1 MKTGRSLHAK
11 RKRVIVELV
20 KGKEMATQL
29 QTLLRIPGQDHGS
42 SSVSPGDLAFQI
54 LRSFN
59 KTLSV
64 LSTSSS
70 AATASPQI
78 AAVDCGGSACSG
90 ESKQKPGVKSRR
102 GCYKRRRS
110 CESWTK
116 ICSVVEDGYA
126 WRKYGQKDIL
136 DSQYPRCYFRCTHKY
151 EGCKATKQVQ
161 RIKEEPILYQI
172 TYFNHHT
179 CTETPRAPPI
189 IFDPNPNL
197 VDPNVL
203 SFQTGN
209 SLKQEGCHSTDPEIK
224 KVECSKENEGEGV
237 FDAISYLLDP
247 WQEMIESE
255 LFGYKSIWGP
265 MTSFHQDDGGSEL
278 YSCGSTSL
286 HGLDIDNYFHF

>member
-1 MKTGRSLHAK
+1 MKTGTSLHAK

-20 KGKEMATQL
+20 KGKEIATRL

-54 LRSFN
+54 FRSFN

-64 LSTSSS
+64 LSSSC
-70 AATASPQI
+70 AATSPQI

-90 ESKQKPGVKSRR
+90 ESKQKPEVKSRR

-116 ICSVVEDGYA
+116 ICSSMVEDGYA

-161 RIKEEPILYQI
+161 RIKEEPILYQT

-179 CTETPRAPPI
+179 CTVTPRALPLIP
-189 IFDPNPNL
+189 DSNL
-197 VDPNVL
+197 VDPNL
-203 SFQTGN
+203 LNFQTGN
-209 SLKQEGCHSTDPEIK
+209 TSEQEECQSMDPEIK
-224 KVECSKENEGEGV
+224 KEECSKEN
-237 FDAISYLLDP
+237 DL
-247 WQEMIESE
+247 WQEMIGLDS
-255 LFGYKSIWGP
+255 FGYKPIWDP
-265 MTSFHQDDGGSEL
+265 TMSSHQEDGGFRL
-278 YSCGSTSL
+278 YSCEATSL
-286 HGLDIDNYFHF
+286 SELHMRITSLAI